1 VIGRARWNT
10 TTLIHRPQLRSTRQ
24 HYHYEPE
31 RIQTE
36 WRNQSALQ
44 YGLNTS
50 QRRYR
55 SDLLKYRAVEALK
68 KKNSTSTGA
77 SVKNDATD
85 KNEVATSTQKNAAE
99 TTAADNRQ
107 LDFYGDDY
115 DDDHQLAGLTAASTP
130 SPSSSSVGSAAKVE
144 STYESSAASSLS
156 SQATNLST
164 NSANSINDTEIREAT
179 KINTDSNPWAHMQL
193 HEFAPKIVVVG
204 VGGAVS
210 LRGFALLR
218 FIVHHNLLESLLP
231 TLRILHCLYRE
242 RML

>member
-1 VIGRARWNT
+1 MAYRVIGRARWNT

-50 QRRYR
+50 QRRNR

-68 KKNSTSTGA
+68 KKA
-77 SVKNDATD
+77 SVKNNVTD
-85 KNEVATSTQKNAAE
+85 KNEDATSTVKDAAE

-179 KINTDSNPWAHMQL
+179 KNNTDSNPWAHMQL

-218 FIVHHNLLESLLP
+218 FIVHHICW
-231 TLRILHCLYRE
+231 RVFCQH
-242 RML
+242 

>member
-1 VIGRARWNT
+1 MAFRVIGRARWNT

-85 KNEVATSTQKNAAE
+85 KNEVATSTKKNAAE

-179 KINTDSNPWAHMQL
+179 KNNTDSNPWAHMQL

-218 FIVHHNLLESLLP
+218 FIVHHICW
-231 TLRILHCLYRE
+231 RVFCQH
-242 RML
+242 